1 MRRNLISAVT
11 VLTLLLAVGILPTA
25 VSASTPQLNPPPSS
39 LPAVTYYTSST
50 HYTITTT
57 EWSSFFTGVID
68 NRSIVSY
75 NWSANA
81 TQDLIVFDLSYS
93 GLNSYGLALVSA
105 LSNTG
110 FPSVENFTKAFWAVA
125 NETSAVSGHSNLQA
139 LNSGAYPAY
148 SWSTPKVHTAAQNY
162 YYAGIVM
169 AIVAAVFV
177 LYFVFNRKK

>member
-1 MRRNLISAVT
+1 MRRNLISAIT

-25 VSASTPQLNPPPSS
+25 VNASTPQLNPPPAS
-39 LPAVTYYTSST
+39 LPAVTYYTSSS

-57 EWSSFFTGVID
+57 EWQAFFSNVID

-75 NWSANA
+75 NWSANT

-93 GLNSYGLALVSA
+93 GMNSYGLALVVA

-110 FPSVENFTKAFWAVA
+110 FPSVANFTKAFWAVA
-125 NETSAVSGHSNLQA
+125 NETSAVSGHTNLQA
-139 LNSGAYPAY
+139 LNSGAYPAF
-148 SWSTPKVHTAAQNY
+148 SWSTPKVHTTAQNY
-162 YYAGIVM
+162 YYAGLVVSI
-169 AIVAAVFV
+169 IAAVFV